1 MTPLTKMQNLYQTIH
16 SLEGVGETVRYR
28 ATRLL
33 FALRKNLPKQ
43 ISATSTAGILFSW
56 GKVRVSD
63 TTTPNGT
70 NTFDNLEM
78 EIYHNHYKI
87 YSTHHWPEPYK
98 GCSGNVLGNRDAETI
113 KRLRKIVADV
123 EA

>member
-1 MTPLTKMQNLYQTIH
+1 MTPLTKLQNLYEKIH
-16 SLEGVGETVRYR
+16 NLTEVGETVRYR

-33 FALRKNLPKQ
+33 FALRKNPPKQ
-43 ISATSTAGILFSW
+43 ISATYTAGILFSW
-56 GKVRVSD
+56 GKVSVRD

-87 YSTHHWPEPYK
+87 YSAHHWPEPYK
-98 GCSGNVLGNRDAETI
+98 GRDGDVLEDRDAETI
-113 KRLRKIVADV
+113 KKLRKIVADL